1 MNNIC
6 GVKNIP
12 EQEKKDL
19 WAQFLE
25 GGVRY
30 VDPLFDCAVS
40 EPRSANQIMAG
51 LDFQGTLIV
60 FDKSRSDSRG

>member
-19 WAQFLE
+19 WARFLE

-40 EPRSANQIMAG
+40 EPRSANQILAG
-51 LDFQGTLIV
+51 LGFQGRFMV
-60 FDKSRSDSRG
+60 FDKSRSGSRG